1 MEETER
7 VNSGIAGLK
16 LGYNRVHGYYFEI
29 SKATL
34 VTQEAPLHFQR
45 RQTLKNAERFT
56 TPELKTFEDKAL
68 SAESQALSRERH
80 LFDKLLNPLTDAIN
94 DLKTLSQ
101 LLAELMFSAV
111 SQWSQVMSVGSSLCC
126 QSQSKYR
133 SAMVVIQS
141 SKKQV
146 LNLSYPMTR
155 N

>member
-1 MEETER
+1 MVISAGGVIREGFDDELDQLRRFSRNASSLLTEMEETER

-80 LFDKLLNPLTDAIN
+80 LFDELLNPLTDAIN

-101 LLAELMFSAV
+101 LLAELDV
-111 SQWSQVMSVGSSLCC
+111 PQ
-126 QSQSKYR
+126 QS
-133 SAMVVIQS
+133 
-141 SKKQV
+141 
-146 LNLSYPMTR
+146 R
-155 N
+155 NGRKS